1 MLGKSLVVQSY
12 VVINKGCPLAIT
24 TEGTSHSLIRCGG
37 SPGDAFEIV
46 VQHDALRA
54 LVELGTDA
62 LHALDTP
69 DTAPTPAAP
78 TPTTPGIAPA
88 TRPTPPRPMP

>member
-12 VVINKGCPLAIT
+12 VVINKGCPMAIT

-62 LHALDTP
+62 LQTIDAATP
-69 DTAPTPAAP
+69 DAVNAPFPTPNVRKGAAK
-78 TPTTPGIAPA
+78 A
-88 TRPTPPRPMP
+88 